1 MRLIP
6 PARKAGTV
14 LTPSPFRTSPPGGY
28 IRVCVVVMDPGVG
41 RPAVRK
47 AFARAR
53 CERVVD
59 VGLRGTSVH
68 ALLAGSLT
76 ERGC

>member
-1 MRLIP
+1 M
-6 PARKAGTV
+6 
-14 LTPSPFRTSPPGGY
+14 
-28 IRVCVVVMDPGVG
+28 CVVVMDPGVG